1 MPELLIDNTW
11 FIAAAALFVGAWVQT
26 SVGFGLAVVS
36 APIIV
41 VVSPLWVPIVLT
53 MSALW
58 LSAVNT
64 WDQRRHLNAK
74 AMAVPMITR
83 LPGTVIGVWLLTQM
97 SITALQIIVSSMVL
111 LAVIVTYWAPHYPA
125 NRLNLGIAGAISGLT
140 GAATAIGGTPM
151 AIVMQHGDPRET
163 RANLSLYFTYSCIVS
178 LIGYYWAGL
187 LHLELLVE
195 SMSFAPIILIGYFIG
210 VKTRYLIDAKR
221 FRSILMFLC
230 LIAGVSALIGALW

>member
-1 MPELLIDNTW
+1 VVYCGSRPVCGRL
-11 FIAAAALFVGAWVQT
+11 GADFSRIWI
-26 SVGFGLAVVS
+26 GRGVS
-36 APIIV
+36 AHYRGGITPLGAYCVNDVGPV
-41 VVSPLWVPIVLT
+41 VE
-53 MSALW
+53 
-58 LSAVNT
+58 
-64 WDQRRHLNAK
+64 RGEYLNAK

-140 GAATAIGGTPM
+140 GATTAIGGPPM